1 MRPQTPVRANPS
13 DDSQRSSRLSS
24 LDRFAP
30 SRCHSSSSS
39 NTNGIWTPKV
49 SPDAIRLRAPI
60 RMASGRQKSPPRG
73 GLEVVWVVFGEALG
87 RFWLWGSS
95 GDALGRLWES
105 FGEALW
111 RLWGGFGKL
120 WGAFGEALG
129 GFGDALEGFG
139 EALGGCAET
148 LGKH

>member
-1 MRPQTPVRANPS
+1 MRPQTPIVANVANRS
-13 DDSQRSSRLSS
+13 NVAQRSSRLSS

-120 WGAFGEALG
+120 WG
-129 GFGDALEGFG
+129 GFGKLLEGFG
-139 EALGGCAET
+139 KLAR
-148 LGKH
+148 

>member
-1 MRPQTPVRANPS
+1 MRPQTPIVANVANVANG
-13 DDSQRSSRLSS
+13 SQRSSRLSS

-73 GLEVVWVVFGEALG
+73 GLEVVWVVFGEVLALG
-87 RFWLWGSS
+87 KLWGCS
-95 GDALGRLWES
+95 GETLGKLWGGSVEALGRLWEALGRLWEA
-105 FGEALW
+105 FGRIWEALG
-111 RLWGGFGKL
+111 RLWGGIPYMVF
-120 WGAFGEALG
+120 
-129 GFGDALEGFG
+129 D
-139 EALGGCAET
+139 
-148 LGKH
+148 